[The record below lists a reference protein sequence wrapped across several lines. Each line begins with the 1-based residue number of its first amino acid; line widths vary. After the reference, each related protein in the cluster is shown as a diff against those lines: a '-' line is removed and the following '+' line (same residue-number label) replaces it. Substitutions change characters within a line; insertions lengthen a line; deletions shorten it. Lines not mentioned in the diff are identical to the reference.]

1 MTGWQ
6 SLYGADGLY
15 RDHDMYYFDKNGS
28 LSTGV
33 KMIGKHYY
41 YFRKGGQMDYG
52 TYNSEGNY
60 SDGIVTT
67 ERNVISDCLMMKIMH
82 IWMSAE
88 RKLEVKPIILIK
100 MGIN

>member
-1 MTGWQ
+1 MEPIIQREIT
-6 SLYGADGLY
+6 
-15 RDHDMYYFDKNGS
+15 R
-28 LSTGV
+28 
-33 KMIGKHYY
+33 
-41 YFRKGGQMDYG
+41 
-52 TYNSEGNY
+52 
-60 SDGIVTT
+60 DGIVTT